1 MMSASF
7 GRRARLTHKADY
19 QHVFAQ
25 SNRSGDR
32 YFTVLAR
39 RNELGYPRL
48 GLAVSRKVAKSAV
61 IRNRVKRIV
70 RESFRHAQEQLN
82 SFDVVVIGRPQT
94 GTCSNEALF
103 ASLRQHWARLATW
116 AKS

>member
-1 MMSASF
+1 MSAPF
-7 GRRARLTHKADY
+7 GRRARLNRKADF

-25 SNRSGDR
+25 SHRSGDR

-61 IRNRVKRIV
+61 IRNRIKRIV
-70 RESFRHAQEQLN
+70 RESFRHTQGRLD

-94 GTCSNEALF
+94 GTYPNATLF

-116 AKS
+116 ANS